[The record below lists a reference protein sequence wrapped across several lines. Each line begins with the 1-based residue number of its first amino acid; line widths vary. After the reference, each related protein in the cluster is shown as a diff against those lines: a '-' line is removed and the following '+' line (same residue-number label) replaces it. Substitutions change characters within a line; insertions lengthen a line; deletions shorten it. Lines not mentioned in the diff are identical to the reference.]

1 MTGLIFITPIRRLT
15 LVFLVSLI
23 LITPHLES
31 RPPITELSENL
42 DKYIFCFVGDTG
54 KVTGVQNKVAKSLS
68 NSNCTHIW
76 HTGDIIYPSGLNSAE
91 DPNFSK
97 NFLEPFKEIF
107 NKKIS
112 FFLTL
117 GNHDHK
123 KEPKAFLEIASKY
136 PLIYFPNFFYQ
147 KNFGSICF
155 VALDTTVFDKIYM
168 FNKREAQIKW
178 LQKTRESLKNT
189 CKFSIA
195 VGHHPLFSSGDRK
208 RATPQLSI
216 FLNNHIFGYFDIY
229 VAGHNHVLAD
239 EGELEQTT
247 QLISGTGSLPGGSPK
262 EEPEGIFNRE
272 TPGFLQLT
280 FYNKNNSIH
289 GKYKFISAESGLS
302 IWENNKLGKGIRVD

>member
-1 MTGLIFITPIRRLT
+1 MVRLIFLTSSRRLILAFLALLIFITP
-15 LVFLVSLI
+15 
-23 LITPHLES
+23 HLAS
-31 RPPITELSENL
+31 SSPITEQLENL
-42 DKYIFCFVGDTG
+42 EKYVFCFIGDTG
-54 KVTGVQNKVAKSLS
+54 KVTEVQSKVAKGLS

-76 HTGDIIYPSGLNSAE
+76 HTGDIVYPSGLNSAD
-91 DPNFSK
+91 DPSFSI
-97 NFLEPFKEIF
+97 NFLEPFKELLNEQIIF
-107 NKKIS
+107 
-112 FFLTL
+112 FFTL

-123 KEPKAFLEIASKY
+123 KEPKAFLEIASKEQ
-136 PLIYFPNFFYQ
+136 LIYFPKFFYQ
-147 KNFGSICF
+147 RSFGSICF

-178 LQKTRESLKNT
+178 LQKTKKSLKNN

-195 VGHHPLFSSGDRK
+195 VGHHPLFSSGNRK

-216 FLNNHIFGYFDIY
+216 FLKNHIFGNFDIY

-239 EGELEQTT
+239 EGELEKTT

-280 FYNKNNSIH
+280 FYNQNNSVN
-289 GKYKFISAESGLS
+289 GEYKFISAETGLA
-302 IWENNKLGKGIRVD
+302 IWENSKLGKGIRID